1 MPSEGVPYRIAR
13 RELLD
18 EFERFYLLSLLERHG
33 IDLRAAAREAGLPL
47 DELTELVRK
56 HTRPYF
62 IARVQQF
69 YGHKLRSD
77 DALRIADELL
87 TLQLSGAA
95 AATGDDAPRAA

>member
-1 MPSEGVPYRIAR
+1 MPSAGVPYRVAR

-18 EFERFYLLSLLERHG
+18 EFERIYLLSLLEKHG
-33 IDLRAAAREAGLPL
+33 IDLRAAAREAGIPL
-47 DELTELVRK
+47 EELIEMVRK

-69 YGHKLRSD
+69 YGNKLRSD

-87 TLQLSGAA
+87 TLQLSTAA
-95 AATGDDAPRAA
+95 SADGRAA